1 MEEIQEIKE
10 RNRRVELDKAWETS
24 YMRRGIIVVIT
35 YLFAVLWLTV
45 IENEKP
51 FLNALVPC
59 GGYLFSTMSLP
70 FAKRWWIKRNKTENQ
85 TVR

>member
-51 FLNALVPC
+51 FLKALVPC

-70 FAKRWWIKRNKTENQ
+70 FAKCWWIKRNKTENQ